1 MRLATQLV
9 TCGVLLAGQTVAMCW
24 QGWSKDM
31 SRFRSISILSVVL
44 IVLDS
49 NCLTQN
55 KPGTAQSVPPVENLD
70 ASQEVFVSSGDLL
83 TVSVTGA
90 PEYRYDVRVNSY
102 GDTSLPMVGNIKL
115 AGLSTYQ
122 AEDVIARN
130 LEKHGYFNEPDVSVF
145 VKEYATSGI
154 SVLGEVQKPG
164 IYSLPGHRTLLD
176 AISAAG
182 GMGPK
187 AGKTVSITHRDR
199 PDSPETLQVV
209 RGDTKMMTNKII
221 NPGDTIVVS
230 KAGMVYV
237 VGDVKE
243 PTGIIMDNPHL
254 TILQAIAMAH
264 GTNFTAALGKAKL
277 IRKASSAPEEIPIPL
292 NAILAAKAPDLELQP
307 DDIVFVPNSV
317 AKSVTRRS
325 LDAALQT
332 AVGLAI
338 YRPY

>member
-1 MRLATQLV
+1 MMF
-9 TCGVLLAGQTVAMCW
+9 CGQAVAMCRQKW
-24 QGWSKDM
+24 GKDM
-31 SRFRSISILSVVL
+31 SRFRSISILS
-44 IVLDS
+44 IVLAISAS

-55 KPGTAQSVPPVENLD
+55 KPIAPQAVSPVESPD
-70 ASQEVFVSSGDLL
+70 TSQEVFVSSGDLL

-90 PEYRYDVRVNSY
+90 PEYRYDVRVNAY
-102 GDTSLPMVGNIKL
+102 GDASLPMVGNIKL

-122 AEDVIARN
+122 AENKIAQN
-130 LEKHGYFNEPDVSVF
+130 LERRGFFNEPQVSVF

-154 SVLGEVQKPG
+154 AVLGEVQKPG
-164 IYSLPGHRTLLD
+164 IYPLPGHRTLLD

-182 GMGPK
+182 GMGPR
-187 AGKTVSITHRDR
+187 AGKTVSIIHRDQ
-199 PDSPETLQVV
+199 PDSPETLQLV
-209 RGDTKMMTNKII
+209 RGDEETMTNRTI

-254 TILQAIAMAH
+254 TILQAVAMAH
-264 GTNFTAALGKAKL
+264 GTNSTAALGSAKL
-277 IRKASSAPEEIPIPL
+277 IRKASTSPEEIPIPL
-292 NAILAAKAPDLELQP
+292 NAILTAKAPDLELQP

-325 LDAALQT
+325 LEAILQT
-332 AVGLAI
+332 ATGLAI